1 MTPLVSI
8 ITPSYNQAAYLEE
21 TIRSVLSQEGVELE
35 YLIVDGGSTDD
46 SIEIIRRYEDS
57 INWWVS
63 EPDEGQASAINK
75 GFQRAQGEYVAWL
88 NSDDLLLPNSAH
100 QAVQALEDN
109 PADGLVY
116 GDALTID
123 PNGKALKKLRFDNW
137 GLGELLAFR
146 IICQPAVF
154 MRRSVLEKAGYLDPS
169 YHYMLDHHLWIR
181 MAMQAP
187 IRHVSSIWAAAR
199 HHADAKNVANAPGFA
214 EETTRIVAWM
224 QTIPELEPH
233 YRTNRRHILGGA
245 YRLKAR
251 YLLDGNLAG
260 ASLKAYLRAVWYN
273 PGFAIQ
279 HWHRMLYAVLSLMGG
294 RGLANVYYRMR
305 GRDL

>member
-1 MTPLVSI
+1 VTALVSI
-8 ITPSYNQAAYLEE
+8 ITPSYNQAAYLED

-46 SIEIIRRYEDS
+46 SIEIIRRYADS

-63 EPDEGQASAINK
+63 EPDEGQAAAINK

-109 PADGLVY
+109 PADGLVF

-137 GLGELLAFR
+137 GLRELLAFR

-181 MAMQAP
+181 MATQAP
-187 IRHVSSIWAAAR
+187 IRHVSSTWAAAR
-199 HHADAKNVANAPGFA
+199 HHAEAKNVANAPGFA
-214 EETTRIVAWM
+214 EETFRIVAWM
-224 QTIPELEPH
+224 QTTPELEPH
-233 YRTNRRHILGGA
+233 YRANRRHILGGA

-273 PGFAIQ
+273 PAFAMQ
-279 HWHRMLYAVLSLMGG
+279 HWHRMLYAILSLMGG